1 MKKTTVLRRVK
12 KEKARVGNR
21 GSKFADKKY
30 RKLDRVRKIFTP
42 GAVYFVTTR
51 MQEGLPLVAAEYMQL
66 ILNGIIARAQ
76 AQFNVTICHQI
87 ILSNHYHGL
96 LIAEDA
102 VGIPKFIGYI
112 KRESTHAVNRLLG
125 RHSRKLW
132 EESYDAPH
140 MSTPEDVLEKIV
152 YIYTNPQKAHLVDRI
167 EDYPNIST
175 WREFQSDDSTEVM
188 HKRIARGLIPELPKI
203 HPTGRRGKTFARGL
217 LALEGEKNT
226 LVISPHD
233 WMDCYGKTKGGDISS
248 LRGEVVER
256 VRKKESQLRE
266 LRSQNDQGVLGAK
279 ALKEQSIKKK
289 YRPKSHSGRRCY
301 CHSQNKKLRL
311 LYISWVKRHLS
322 KINPDNP
329 NHPPIGAFAP
339 GGILYTTILPW
350 CVPISSR
357 YNLIDTDI

>member
-1 MKKTTVLRRVK
+1 MSIYRQQVRSAGSSRVPRR
-12 KEKARVGNR
+12 RL
-21 GSKFADKKY
+21 KKY
-30 RKLDRVRKIFTP
+30 RKLDHVRKIFTP

-51 MQEGLPLVAAEYMQL
+51 MQEGLPLVAAEYMQF

-76 AQFNVTICHQI
+76 TLFNVTICHQI
-87 ILSNHYHGL
+87 IMSNHYHGL

-102 VGIPKFIGYI
+102 VGIPKFMGYI

-140 MSTPEDVLEKIV
+140 MSTPEDVMEKIV
-152 YIYTNPQKAHLVDRI
+152 YIYTNPQKAHLVDKI
-167 EDYPNIST
+167 DEYPNIST
-175 WREFQSDDSTEVM
+175 WREFQSDDLTEVM
-188 HKRIARGLIPELPKI
+188 HKRIARDLIPKLPKI
-203 HPTGRRGKTFARGL
+203 HPTGRRGKIFFRGL
-217 LALEGEKNT
+217 MELEGEKNI
-226 LVISPHD
+226 LVTSPHD
-233 WMDCYGKTKGGDISS
+233 WMDCYGKTKGGDISR
-248 LRGEVVER
+248 LRAEVVDR
-256 VRKKESQLRE
+256 VREKESLFRE
-266 LRSQNDQGVLGAK
+266 LRSRKDQGVLGVK

-289 YRPKSHSGRRCY
+289 YKPESHSGRRCY

-322 KINPDNP
+322 RINSDNP